1 MKLLRAFTKKWRVIC
16 LLVENFFFNI
26 SKSLDL
32 FLVDLIFNIHKV
44 GKRETVERS
53 KRGQKRAEI
62 NEEKREKRGSEQ
74 QIVGCKKV
82 RNGAAN

>member
-1 MKLLRAFTKKWRVIC
+1 MQ
-16 LLVENFFFNI
+16 
-26 SKSLDL
+26 S
-32 FLVDLIFNIHKV
+32 
-44 GKRETVERS
+44 GKEEEGKNEQ

-82 RNGAAN
+82 RNGAVN